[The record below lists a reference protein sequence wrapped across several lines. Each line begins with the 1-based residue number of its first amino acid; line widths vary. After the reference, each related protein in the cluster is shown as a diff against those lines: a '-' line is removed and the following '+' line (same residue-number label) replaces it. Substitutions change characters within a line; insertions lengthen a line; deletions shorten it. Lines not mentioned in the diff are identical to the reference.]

1 MSRLSIYLYDTG
13 AAPIGAVC
21 AAAAGEVGARIAL
34 APNQADVA
42 IAPLLTKILKT
53 DDLAK
58 PRLGTL
64 IFHPSLLP
72 RHRGRDAIKWTL
84 QSKEPYTGVTWFWA
98 DAGLDT
104 GDVCVQEI
112 IPVPEGIRPRD
123 FYEQHV
129 IPAAART
136 LRRALQSLAAG
147 VILRQP
153 QPHTAATYEPPFK
166 KPAAT
171 APDPPAP
178 VRRSPTSAEAWA
190 KEEGKG
196 GSPDPAGVFFIPLI
210 DIRRPITS
218 P

>member
-1 MSRLSIYLYDTG
+1 MIQSLSVYFHSSDG
-13 AAPIGAVC
+13 SNIGAFC
-21 AAAAGEVGARIAL
+21 AATAGEVGVKL
-34 APNQADVA
+34 VLSSDQADVA
-42 IAPLLTKILKT
+42 IAPLLTKILKA

-84 QSKEPYTGVTWFWA
+84 QTKETYTGVTWFWA
-98 DAGLDT
+98 DTGLDT

-112 IPVPEGIRPRD
+112 ISVPEGIRPRD

-166 KPAAT
+166 KPADKTAAKPAAS
-171 APDPPAP
+171 APDPSAP
-178 VRRSPTSAEAWA
+178 N
-190 KEEGKG
+190 
-196 GSPDPAGVFFIPLI
+196 PAGVFFIPLI
-210 DIRRPITS
+210 DIRCPIAS